1 MLSGRRDALDG
12 GKICGRRHMSEA
24 EQSSCPLWAWV
35 SARDQS
41 SEGNCLGLRAVFR
54 RWPRPANRLDLP
66 GLMVNFEVQSVF
78 QQRLNHAPVFKLA
91 LITAKLLHP
100 IHHAFPCL
108 SLTSVSFSVSP

>member
-1 MLSGRRDALDG
+1 
-12 GKICGRRHMSEA
+12 MSEA
-24 EQSSCPLWAWV
+24 EHSACPLSAWV

-91 LITAKLLHP
+91 LITAKLLQLINHGLL
-100 IHHAFPCL
+100 CL
-108 SLTSVSFSVSP
+108 CFNIVYFRVEPRRRS